1 LFSFAGELKNME
13 YKDKQIQIIDTAER
27 LFAQNGFNGTSVR
40 DIAEEA
46 GVNLAMISYYFGSK
60 EKLMQALFEHRSAHI
75 KMRVDTLLKDESL
88 SPVQKIERLIDDFI
102 ERTTQ
107 REGFYKIMVCEQMM
121 EKNQGILH
129 MLGEVKKRNAEI
141 VSQLIKDG
149 QKKGVFKKNIDV
161 ILMLN
166 TMVGTVTQMLVS
178 RQYYREFN
186 NQADMPE
193 DKFQQQFKKKI
204 SAHIKSLFKAMLIN
218 EA

>member
-1 LFSFAGELKNME
+1 ME

-75 KMRVDTLLKDESL
+75 KMSVDTLLKDESL
-88 SPVQKIERLIDDFI
+88 SPVQKIEWLIDDFI

-121 EKNQGILH
+121 EKNQGILK

-141 VSQLIKDG
+141 ISELIKDG
-149 QKKGVFKKNIDV
+149 QKKGFFKKNIDI

-166 TMVGTVTQMLVS
+166 TMIGTVTQMLVS

-204 SAHIKSLFKAMLIN
+204 SSHIKSLFKAMLIN